1 MTKLL
6 VIVSLVLV
14 SVPLVFGQGL
24 MKKAL
29 SDNSPAVDCNR
40 RTPPF

>member
-29 SDNSPAVDCNR
+29 TGNQPSVMHK
-40 RTPPF
+40 TPPW